1 MTKDEMLKLYAND
14 NYDIIQ
20 KHIKD
25 AMQTNKH
32 CIYVGCEDCASDF
45 KQEWVCYD
53 STVEKLR
60 DDGFEVE
67 HYSYDQ
73 WKISW

>member
-1 MTKDEMLKLYAND
+1 MTKDEMIRLYAND

-20 KHIKD
+20 NHIKD
-25 AMQTNKH
+25 AMQSNEH
-32 CIYVGCEDCASDF
+32 YIYVGQEYCSSDF
-45 KQEWVCYD
+45 KRDWVCLD

-67 HYSYDQ
+67 SCSYDQ